1 MLTPAAGYC
10 LNSLVGGPH
19 GLAALAGHSTLETL
33 AVVNRVTGEN
43 LVVFEQT
50 GGSPRVELLSS
61 GFEFCSLTIEFEGR
75 ETQTAGSWR
84 TFGRKTDR
92 QTDSGELCV
101 PNTITVMFALGN

>member
-1 MLTPAAGYC
+1 LRSAAGLAKTVLTPAAGYC

-61 GFEFCSLTIEFEGR
+61 GFEFLLF
-75 ETQTAGSWR
+75 
-84 TFGRKTDR
+84 D
-92 QTDSGELCV
+92 
-101 PNTITVMFALGN
+101 N